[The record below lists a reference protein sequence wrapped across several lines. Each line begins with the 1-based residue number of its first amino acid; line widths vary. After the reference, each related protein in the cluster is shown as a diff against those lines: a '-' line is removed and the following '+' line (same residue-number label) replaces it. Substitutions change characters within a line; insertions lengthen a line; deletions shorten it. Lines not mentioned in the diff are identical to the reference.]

1 MFIVVMVMVLA
12 ISGIVGVAY
21 YTDQEVI
28 VNPVNQALT
37 FTPEIQCNIAGDC
50 IQFNIPLAPLND
62 NELPNEIVPVSYD
75 IDEVSDSIYN
85 SDGTLITTQN
95 IPDTTNADGSLLAN
109 VNGTIIEP
117 TTSYVTG
124 NINEVSYNRS
134 GVEQVD
140 YTIYGEIMRV
150 QIGNIISIEGQ
161 IKIINPSTGEII
173 EPRNAKYV
181 LTLECSEI
189 SPNCSVDPVTRRST
203 TTNTGTFIERI
214 ATNQSFTPALYEVEI
229 FAISETTDK
238 FGNKFDV
245 TNSLFVELFN

>member
-1 MFIVVMVMVLA
+1 MFIIIMVMVLA
-12 ISGIVGVAY
+12 VSGIVGVAY
-21 YTDQEVI
+21 YSDQDI
-28 VNPVNQALT
+28 VVNQVNQALT
-37 FTPEIQCNIAGDC
+37 FTPEIQCNVAGDC
-50 IQFNIPLAPLND
+50 IQFNIPLAPEND
-62 NELPNEIVPVSYD
+62 NALPKQTVPVNYNIND
-75 IDEVSDSIYN
+75 VSDSIYN
-85 SDGTLITTQN
+85 ENGTLISIESTSL
-95 IPDTTNADGSLLAN
+95 TNADGSLMVN
-109 VNGTIIEP
+109 ENGTVIEP

-134 GVEQVD
+134 GVEQID

-161 IKIINPSTGEII
+161 IKILNPTTGEII

-181 LTLECSEI
+181 LTLDCSEI
-189 SPNCSVDPVTRRST
+189 SPSCSVDPVTRRST